1 MIGAARAHRRLGGSG
16 PLAIVHRRSLP
27 MPHPLPAFAALLA
40 APLLGLAVHAALAH
54 TTGAPAPAPA
64 AATLPNNLCASC
76 HGGGRVVSN
85 QSAGALDAGD
95 LVAARSYL
103 GDVTRG

>member
-1 MIGAARAHRRLGGSG
+1 
-16 PLAIVHRRSLP
+16 
-27 MPHPLPAFAALLA
+27 MPHPLPALAVLLA
-40 APLLGLAVHAALAH
+40 APLLGLAAHAASTHAP
-54 TTGAPAPAPA
+54 GAMPPARA

-85 QSAGALDAGD
+85 RAAGALGAGD

-103 GDVTRG
+103 GDTTRG

>member
-1 MIGAARAHRRLGGSG
+1 
-16 PLAIVHRRSLP
+16 

-40 APLLGLAVHAALAH
+40 APLLGLAVHTASTHAA
-54 TTGAPAPAPA
+54 GASTPARA

-85 QSAGALDAGD
+85 QVAGALDARD
-95 LVAARSYL
+95 LAAARSYL